1 MVDINLH
8 QAAEQDLMK
17 SRRKS
22 IFDST
27 YMLSFVLL
35 AVVGGLYGITMFYK
49 NVLISQQARLIETKD
64 AEMKSISNEEIN
76 RLSDFES
83 RLNGVV
89 FNLENKK
96 NPEDLF
102 KLVERLIVKG
112 SFLDSLVYDSV
123 EDKIEIEV
131 VADSFRLA
139 ANQLLS
145 LKKSDLFSDVQIVDS
160 SRNQDGQA
168 VFKLSA
174 TFKSIIKS

>member
-8 QAAEQDLMK
+8 QAAEKDLLK
-17 SRRKS
+17 SRQKS
-22 IFDST
+22 IFNST
-27 YMLSFVLL
+27 YVLSFVLL

-49 NVLISQQARLIETKD
+49 NVLVAKQARLLVTKET
-64 AEMKSISNEEIN
+64 EMKSIDGEEIN

-102 KLVERLIVKG
+102 QLVERLIVKG

-139 ANQLLS
+139 ANQILS

-174 TFKSIIKS
+174 TFKSNIKS